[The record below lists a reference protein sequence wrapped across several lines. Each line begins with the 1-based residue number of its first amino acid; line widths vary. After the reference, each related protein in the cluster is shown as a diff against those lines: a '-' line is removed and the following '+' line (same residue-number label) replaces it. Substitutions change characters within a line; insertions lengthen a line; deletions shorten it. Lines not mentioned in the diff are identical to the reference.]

1 MDKMQQKVVHLNN
14 SSQHT
19 YTIPIL
25 AIFHKKYF
33 HTIQMEYDLKFSAWL
48 ANLVAMRIVYHFH
61 LLYSCS
67 PPYSFRPSCSRFCL
81 CWNILLSIITT
92 ASIIILSEFF
102 IIFQAHIYHQEIT
115 FNFMFYNLAIGSERK
130 QKTYLK
136 CCAQI
141 VMHSIKGEERME
153 IYLCICLFT

>member
-1 MDKMQQKVVHLNN
+1 
-14 SSQHT
+14 
-19 YTIPIL
+19 
-25 AIFHKKYF
+25 
-33 HTIQMEYDLKFSAWL
+33 MEYDLKFSAWL

-67 PPYSFRPSCSRFCL
+67 PPYSFGPSSSCSRFCL

-130 QKTYLK
+130 IENLFKMLCIDSHAFNK
-136 CCAQI
+136 W
-141 VMHSIKGEERME
+141 EERME
-153 IYLCICLFT
+153 IYLCMCLFTWWWWCQGMWMAKWDK